1 MLLVEAFHHGA
12 AQASE
17 VLLLPFELRCK
28 SRLRTRLESGEEIG
42 LFLPRGSI
50 LRGGTKLQ
58 AQDGRVVEVKAA
70 DEPLLEARCADALL
84 LARAAY
90 HLGNR
95 HVAVQLAASWLRL
108 QQDAVLAEMLRGLG
122 LVVSE
127 LQAPF
132 EPESG
137 AYSAS
142 HQHGTMHG
150 KPTIHQYGQG
160 APIGDHAN
168 SEKQ

>member
-1 MLLVEAFHHGA
+1 MLLVEAFHHGV

-50 LRGGTKLQ
+50 LRGGTQLQ
-58 AQDGRVVEVKAA
+58 AQDGRVVEVRAA

-95 HVAVQLAASWLRL
+95 HVAVQLAASWLR
-108 QQDAVLAEMLRGLG
+108 GLG

-150 KPTIHQYGQG
+150 KPMIHQYGQG
-160 APIGDHAN
+160 AAIGDHAN
-168 SEKQ
+168 IKKQ